1 MKTLAKTLALTLFAG
16 IVSSNVMASTAVADH
31 FVEIDGNT
39 YKLTQVTKNNYDVY
53 AAQLKSNLSALQ
65 QMQDLAQFQRLA
77 NETLDLVINAK
88 NAVAE
93 TFVDR
98 MDSRDNQVEKA
109 RLNYQQWKLA
119 QLINSLESASKQDSL
134 TSAKDNVL
142 FSMVNAI

>member
-16 IVSSNVMASTAVADH
+16 IVSSNVMASTAVADR

-65 QMQDLAQFQRLA
+65 QTQDLAQFQRLA

>member
-65 QMQDLAQFQRLA
+65 QTQDLAQFQRLA

-88 NAVAE
+88 NAVAD